1 MDTYFSTFLGLLIT
15 VVIISVNYFLR
26 TLVIWLITN
35 LRENTQS
42 KRLSSITIGIMIAQ
56 FFNTGILLT
65 LVNANMT
72 EHSPKFITKYIKSG
86 KYYDYSPLWY
96 S

>member
-1 MDTYFSTFLGLLIT
+1 MDTYFSKFLGVLIT

-72 EHSPKFITKYIKSG
+72 EHRPKFITKYIKSG
-86 KYYDYSPLWY
+86 KYYDYSPIWY